1 MIVNS
6 FCVNLHIL
14 HIFNNGC
21 VVLKDFVR
29 FDQKR
34 LDKRGKMAYNK
45 KWKIA
50 VYRGEATHVPSTATM
65 EVKGAKPP

>member
-6 FCVNLHIL
+6 FYVNLHIL

-45 KWKIA
+45 RWKIA
-50 VYRGEATHVPSTATM
+50 VYRSD
-65 EVKGAKPP
+65 KPKFEFRFALRRRPLCPT